1 MTAVPQDGVQLDP
14 RRWRALA
21 VCVTALFTTL
31 LDVSIVTVAL
41 PSIGRDTGA
50 DPAQLQWVVSGYA
63 LAFGMVPIIG
73 GRLGDDRGRKRML
86 LIGIASFAMCSAV
99 VGLAPTA
106 GILVA
111 GRVLQGLAGGLVNPQ
126 VSGVVQ
132 QLFPLTERG
141 RAFGVIGTVVGV
153 ATAAGPVVG
162 GSIIAL
168 GGPTLGWRLCFLVN
182 VPIGVTSF
190 LLCRAWL
197 PSRPRPGAVRR
208 LDLPGV
214 ALLGIG
220 VFGLLFPA
228 VQYDASR
235 DARLALLLVPALLVL
250 AAFVAWESG
259 PARRRGHPLIDIG
272 LFRVRSFAG
281 GVTLALL
288 FFCAYTGT
296 PLVLAL
302 FLQDGL
308 GYSALHS
315 GLTASAY
322 AVGATVAAPIAGRLL
337 LRHGQRV
344 LVAGLGLFTIGV
356 AAAGIVVARTAGSI
370 SPAAVGWALAMPLLV
385 AGLGGGS
392 VITPN
397 QALSLAEVDV
407 RGGSTA
413 GGTLQT
419 SQRIGNAIGAAVI
432 SAVFY
437 AAARGAPPSGPGR
450 AAHYGRA
457 YALALVVSVAF
468 AVAAW
473 LVAVRERRG
482 TVRAEA
488 ARVEAA
494 RSQAARVEAARFEA
508 GRSEAGRS
516 EAGPGEVGRSDA
528 GPRRTAGDPF
538 RHGRA
543 ATLGDPPG

>member
-1 MTAVPQDGVQLDP
+1 LTRAYPGGHGQVAAVTAPAREQVQLDP

-50 DPAQLQWVVSGYA
+50 GPAELQWVVSGYA

-73 GRLGDDRGRKRML
+73 GRLGDDRGRKPML
-86 LIGIASFAMCSAV
+86 LVGIGAFALCSAL
-99 VGLAPTA
+99 VGLAPTP
-106 GILVA
+106 GVLVA
-111 GRVLQGLAGGLVNPQ
+111 GRILQGLAGGLVNPQ

-132 QLFPLTERG
+132 QLFPLHERG
-141 RAFGVIGTVVGV
+141 RAFGWIGTAVGV

-162 GSIIAL
+162 GVIIAL
-168 GGPTLGWRLCFLVN
+168 GGPVFGWRLCFLVN
-182 VPIGVTSF
+182 VPIGITSF

-197 PSRPRPGAVRR
+197 PSPPRRSGRVRR
-208 LDLPGV
+208 LDLPG
-214 ALLGIG
+214 A
-220 VFGLLFPA
+220 GLLAVGVAGVLFPL
-228 VQYDASR
+228 VQFDATR
-235 DARLALLLVPALLVL
+235 DARLALLLVPALAVL
-250 AAFVAWESG
+250 WCFVAWERG
-259 PARRRGHPLIDIG
+259 PARRRGYPLIDVG
-272 LFRVRSFAG
+272 LFRVPSYAG

-322 AVGATVAAPIAGRLL
+322 AIGATVAAPVAGRLL
-337 LRHGQRV
+337 PRLGQRV
-344 LVAGLGLFTIGV
+344 LVGGLAFFGVGV
-356 AAAGIVVARTAGSI
+356 AAAGLVGLRTSGSVA
-370 SPAAVGWALAMPLLV
+370 PAAVGLLLAAPLLL

-419 SQRIGNAIGAAVI
+419 SQRIGNAVGAAVI

-437 AAARGAPPSGPGR
+437 AAVAGAPAAGSSR
-450 AAHYGRA
+450 QAHYGRA
-457 YALALVVSVAF
+457 YALALVVSVLF

-473 LVAVRERRG
+473 LVAL
-482 TVRAEA
+482 
-488 ARVEAA
+488 
-494 RSQAARVEAARFEA
+494 
-508 GRSEAGRS
+508 
-516 EAGPGEVGRSDA
+516 RSDRRATADDLRRRA
-528 GPRRTAGDPF
+528 GGTSG
-538 RHGRA
+538 
-543 ATLGDPPG
+543 

>member
-1 MTAVPQDGVQLDP
+1 VTAPAQEQVELDP

-50 DPAQLQWVVSGYA
+50 GPAELQWVVSGYA

-73 GRLGDDRGRKRML
+73 GRLGDDRGRKRIL
-86 LIGIASFAMCSAV
+86 LVGIGSFTLFSAL
-99 VGLAPTA
+99 VGLAPTP
-106 GILVA
+106 GVLVA
-111 GRVLQGLAGGLVNPQ
+111 GRILQGLAGGLVNPQ

-132 QLFPLTERG
+132 QLFPLHERG
-141 RAFGVIGTVVGV
+141 RAFGAIGTAVGI

-162 GSIIAL
+162 GTIIAL
-168 GGPTLGWRLCFLVN
+168 GGPVYGWRLCFLVN
-182 VPIGVTSF
+182 LPVGITSF

-197 PSRPRPGAVRR
+197 PSPPRSGRVRR
-208 LDLPGV
+208 LDLPG
-214 ALLGIG
+214 AGLLAVG
-220 VFGLLFPA
+220 VFGVLFPL
-228 VQYDASR
+228 VQYDATR
-235 DARLALLLVPALLVL
+235 DVRLAVLLVPALAVL
-250 AAFVAWESG
+250 AGFVAWERG
-259 PARRRGHPLIDIG
+259 PARRRGHPLIDVG
-272 LFRVRSFAG
+272 LFRVASYAG

-315 GLTASAY
+315 GLTASAF
-322 AVGATVAAPIAGRLL
+322 AVGATVAAPMAGRLL
-337 LRHGQRV
+337 PRLGQRV
-344 LVAGLGLFTIGV
+344 LVGGLALFGVGV
-356 AAAGIVVARTAGSI
+356 AAGALVVGRTSGSVAPATVGLLLAG
-370 SPAAVGWALAMPLLV
+370 PLLV

-419 SQRIGNAIGAAVI
+419 AQRIGNAVGASVI

-437 AAARGAPPSGPGR
+437 AAIQGAPPSGAAR
-450 AAHYGRA
+450 EAHYGHA
-457 YALALVVSVAF
+457 YALALVVSVLFTVAAWF
-468 AVAAW
+468 VALRSNRRAAAVAA
-473 LVAVRERRG
+473 
-482 TVRAEA
+482 TEA
-488 ARVEAA
+488 AASGA
-494 RSQAARVEAARFEA
+494 
-508 GRSEAGRS
+508 
-516 EAGPGEVGRSDA
+516 PG
-528 GPRRTAGDPF
+528 
-538 RHGRA
+538 
-543 ATLGDPPG
+543 